1 MFDLGFWLKRV
12 NKRNLKSKSDYGIR
26 VAKPGYDASYCSD
39 SQLLFNSNWPILQ
52 ITNVLDFRHAIEV
65 SIYQR
70 YNKKNQV
77 DMATSERPDS
87 LTISSSRDS
96 NGHFATKRYIY
107 KETSSTTYTDQ
118 SGNVWIETKYLRKT
132 HRLNYPPMF
141 IMSDH
146 ISDIPGYVVLLNVD
160 LSSDVDY
167 PYTEAPT
174 MLYKA
179 QHDYGIQSSS
189 KFKPRVKGLSSNMFS
204 KLVMSVKTLKTSVW
218 VQKAADGSEY
228 YNQVSWSPL
237 AHKLTKKIEGCLLPY
252 EFYAYNAKYKDD
264 QGDPMYQEGSGNIIT
279 DQVGSTTNIGS
290 PNAFMFVNDQLQ
302 SANTYEASTVVVV
315 RSPMVSP
322 EYEEVEII

>member
-1 MFDLGFWLKRV
+1 MFDLGFWLKRA
-12 NKRNLKSKSDYGIR
+12 NKRNLKSRSDYGIR

-65 SIYQR
+65 SIYR
-70 YNKKNQV
+70 RFNKKNQV
-77 DMATSERPDS
+77 DITTSEKPGN
-87 LTISSSRDS
+87 LTALSSRDS
-96 NGHFATKRYIY
+96 SGYFVTKRYIY
-107 KETSSTTYTDQ
+107 KETLSTTYTDQ
-118 SGNVWIETKYLRKT
+118 SGNVWIETRYLRKT
-132 HRLNYPPMF
+132 HRLNYPPMV
-141 IMSDH
+141 IMSEH

-160 LSSDVDY
+160 LSNDVDY

-204 KLVMSVKTLKTSVW
+204 KLVMSVKTLKTSTW
-218 VQKAADGSEY
+218 TQKTADGKEY
-228 YNQVSWSPL
+228 YSQVAWSPL

-290 PNAFMFVNDQLQ
+290 PNAFMFANDQLQ

-315 RSPMVSP
+315 RNPMVSP
-322 EYEEVEII
+322 EYEEVEIV

>member
-1 MFDLGFWLKRV
+1 MFDLGYWLKRA
-12 NKRNLKSKSDYGIR
+12 NKRNLRSRSDYGIR

-52 ITNVLDFRHAIEV
+52 ITNVLDFRHAIEI
-65 SIYQR
+65 SIYR
-70 YNKKNQV
+70 RFNKKNQV
-77 DMATSERPDS
+77 DITTSEKPGN
-87 LTISSSRDS
+87 LTAPSSRDS
-96 NGHFATKRYIY
+96 SGYFVTKRYIY
-107 KETSSTTYTDQ
+107 KETLSTTYTDQ

-141 IMSDH
+141 IMSEH
-146 ISDIPGYVVLLNVD
+146 ISEIPGYLVLLNVD
-160 LSSDVDY
+160 LSIDVDY

-189 KFKPRVKGLSSNMFS
+189 KFKPRVKGLNSNMFS
-204 KLVMSVKTLKTSVW
+204 KLVMSVKTLKTSTW
-218 VQKAADGSEY
+218 VQKTADGKEY
-228 YNQVSWSPL
+228 YSQVAWSPL
-237 AHKLTKKIEGCLLPY
+237 VHKLTKKIEGCLLPY

-264 QGDPMYQEGSGNIIT
+264 QGNPMYQEGSGNIIT
-279 DQVGSTTNIGS
+279 DQVGSTANIGS

-302 SANTYEASTVVVV
+302 SATIYEASTVVVV

-322 EYEEVEII
+322 EYEEVEIV